1 MAVLTAIAGFGFSQQ
16 KSDALFVGNMVLE
29 RSAKQVAQT
38 PYDDVEKL
46 AGEEKFEQNGYTF
59 KLTTVV
65 SKFPEPYDQVKKVDL
80 NLELKQNSGTK
91 TLSCVVSRRP
101 QW

>member
-1 MAVLTAIAGFGFSQQ
+1 
-16 KSDALFVGNMVLE
+16 
-29 RSAKQVAQT
+29 
-38 PYDDVEKL
+38 
-46 AGEEKFEQNGYTF
+46 
-59 KLTTVV
+59 LTTVV

-101 QW
+101 EW